1 VTIENQTTGDSI
13 TVTYP
18 MLLNLNLE
26 IDGEDCEVV
35 YGKVPAHEAITLDDE
50 SRAVFIRLAA
60 GSNTLKVTSDNVGTL
75 SVALSWYKR
84 RL

>member
-1 VTIENQTTGDSI
+1 
-13 TVTYP
+13 
-18 MLLNLNLE
+18 
-26 IDGEDCEVV
+26 V